1 MNTVSLLKSVSS
13 SHDGTNFTILSSL
26 WCQEIAQEKYPLPA
40 NRSHYHLEFYF
51 SCSHPVHFL
60 VMESARFSQ
69 YSCKVLLI
77 SPVVKNSP
85 NYHVFV
91 WFFTILSWILD
102 FFFSLFGS
110 SLSVWDAPVVFRT
123 IYNIVE
129 KAQITPCEGFPKPLH
144 KFLCLK
150 FAYKLVAS
158 KQYWSSPMIKM
169 WCVTN
174 INEIHKLNIYAETV
188 ANVFNLK

>member
-40 NRSHYHLEFYF
+40 NRSHYHLEYYF

-85 NYHVFV
+85 NYHVYV

-102 FFFSLFGS
+102 FFFFLWIIPVCLRCSCSFQNYIQYS
-110 SLSVWDAPVVFRT
+110 RKSPNYTMWRVPQATTQIPLSKV
-123 IYNIVE
+123 
-129 KAQITPCEGFPKPLH
+129 
-144 KFLCLK
+144 CL
-150 FAYKLVAS
+150 
-158 KQYWSSPMIKM
+158 
-169 WCVTN
+169 
-174 INEIHKLNIYAETV
+174 
-188 ANVFNLK
+188 